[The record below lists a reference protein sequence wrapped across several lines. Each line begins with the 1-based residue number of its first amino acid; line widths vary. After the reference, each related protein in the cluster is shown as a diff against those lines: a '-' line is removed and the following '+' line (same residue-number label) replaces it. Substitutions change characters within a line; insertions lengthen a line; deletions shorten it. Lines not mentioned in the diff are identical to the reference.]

1 MDTDKLPPNAPGY
14 RRDKRAVLKRQKAKM
29 TAAQRKSQNY
39 QRLKAENKAILKG
52 MALQREED
60 TVRLD
65 GLDWTKDQL
74 VDLLAENNGNV
85 AAVCRAMGLHRDTLM
100 RLIEKHDIGPIL
112 HQIREIVKDNVEAVI
127 HKKML
132 EGEESKMIMFYART
146 QMKERGY
153 TTNDKV
159 SSNSMPTI
167 NINFIGPEKKMPKQV
182 EDAEVIEAEY
192 KKLNEHK

>member
-1 MDTDKLPPNAPGY
+1 
-14 RRDKRAVLKRQKAKM
+14 M